1 MGQFWHFSSLLLT
14 PTSFQERC
22 GEYMMDL
29 MDHYLREV
37 LIIYGGVLVHKFDKP
52 TYMDNVLMISWWGL
66 FQSISFTMCS
76 HRGILNI
83 YGIWSQSIS
92 FTKYRL
98 RVIVNIWIKI
108 NDILVSLMTI
118 SFTQY
123 SLYWIQHVAMLLV
136 PFLLNAQVFLFVEES
151 KSLFFFLWYLCN

>member
-52 TYMDNVLMISWWGL
+52 TYMDNVLMISW
-66 FQSISFTMCS
+66 
-76 HRGILNI
+76 
-83 YGIWSQSIS
+83 
-92 FTKYRL
+92 
-98 RVIVNIWIKI
+98 
-108 NDILVSLMTI
+108 
-118 SFTQY
+118 
-123 SLYWIQHVAMLLV
+123 
-136 PFLLNAQVFLFVEES
+136 
-151 KSLFFFLWYLCN
+151 